1 MQQDELKNE
10 ESEKILRST
19 YLQRRADVCCFSL
32 LFHHSP
38 SSFHVP
44 PSCKVVLL
52 GLKVLSLQIPAR
64 LRRLSGMELTQTNL
78 PSSVSHLQARSPA
91 ERDRHAAAPQ
101 PGPADAP
108 PRGLHSHLHRLCK
121 LQPQAHRR
129 GHLPAACRAQEA
141 HRVFGVS
148 ELRRFINIF
157 VMKSREDIV
166 GVRKIF
172 IVGL

>member
-1 MQQDELKNE
+1 MF
-10 ESEKILRST
+10 
-19 YLQRRADVCCFSL
+19 AV
-32 LFHHSP
+32 SP
-38 SSFHVP
+38 SCFIALTHLFTSHRPVRAF
-44 PSCKVVLL
+44 CL
-52 GLKVLSLQIPAR
+52 GLKSFLCKFL
-64 LRRLSGMELTQTNL
+64 ELTQTTF
-78 PSSVSHLQARSPA
+78 PSCVCHLQARSTA

-101 PGPADAP
+101 PGPADAT

-129 GHLPAACRAQEA
+129 GHLPAARRAQEA

-148 ELRRFINIF
+148 ELRRFVNVF